1 MGRLDGR
8 VIIVTGAS
16 QGLGAV
22 YARALASEGAKI
34 CVSDI
39 KSGSLV
45 VEQIRSDGGEAID
58 IIADVSSEQACENMV
73 AQTLKHFGQV
83 DVLVNNAA
91 IFTAV
96 ERKTFDKIPV
106 EEWDRMHAV
115 NVRGTWLCCKA
126 VVPVMRT
133 NRYGK
138 IINVSTS
145 RFFQGVPFFLH
156 YDSTKGA
163 IIGITRGLSKELGED
178 NICVNAI
185 APGSTLSENVKKRTN
200 WMGSGKAAQL
210 SNRAIKREQFPDD
223 LVGSVIFLASAE
235 SDFITGQTLLIDGGI
250 SAH

>member
-16 QGLGAV
+16 QGLGAA
-22 YARALASEGAKI
+22 YARALASEGAKV

-39 KSGSLV
+39 KSGRSV
-45 VEQIRSDGGEAID
+45 VEQIRSSGGEAID
-58 IIADVSSEQACENMV
+58 VISDVSSEQACDNMV
-73 AQTLKHFGQV
+73 AQTLKHFGHV

-91 IFTAV
+91 IFTEV
-96 ERKTFDKIPV
+96 ERKTFDKISV
-106 EEWDRMHAV
+106 DEWDRMHAV
-115 NVRGTWLCCKA
+115 NVKGAWLCCKA
-126 VVPVMRT
+126 VVPVMR
-133 NRYGK
+133 RSKYGK

-145 RFFQGVPFFLH
+145 RFFQGVPYFLH

-210 SNRAIKREQFPDD
+210 ANRAIKREQLPDD